1 MKKVDN
7 VGIDN
12 GWTMLLLK
20 LDDEIWYGDSCH
32 LRIIVMTLQTLKT
45 MFLVSVLI

>member
-1 MKKVDN
+1 MKKIDN
-7 VGIDN
+7 VDIDN
-12 GWTMLLLK
+12 GWTMLLLM
-20 LDDEIWYGDSCH
+20 LDDEIWYGGSCH